1 MSMSDVLLDSGT
13 LQQYLDI
20 VASGPEVTQDEV
32 NALIHFYYE
41 HNLDKLK
48 SIQEFFGQMK

>member
-1 MSMSDVLLDSGT
+1 MSETTLDDSS
-13 LQQYLDI
+13 LKEYLDI
-20 VASGPEVTQDEV
+20 VANGPGVTQDEV

-48 SIQEFFGQMK
+48 SIQEFFEQME

>member
-1 MSMSDVLLDSGT
+1 MSMSEILLDDGA
-13 LQQYLDI
+13 LKQYLDI
-20 VASGPEVTQDEV
+20 VANGPEVTQDEV

-48 SIQEFFGQMK
+48 SIQEFFEQME